1 MTVQIIASKDIEGKS
16 ADEMSKYLDEGV
28 LHYLAM
34 HGWIVDNIST
44 I

>member
-16 ADEMSKYLDEGV
+16 ADEMSRHLDETI
-28 LHYLAM
+28 LSYLQR
-34 HGWIVDNIST
+34 HGWTVDNIST